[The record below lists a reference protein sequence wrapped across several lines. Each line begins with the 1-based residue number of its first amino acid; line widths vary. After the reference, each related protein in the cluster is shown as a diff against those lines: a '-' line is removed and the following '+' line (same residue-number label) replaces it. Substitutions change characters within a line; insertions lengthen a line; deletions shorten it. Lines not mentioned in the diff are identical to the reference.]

1 MTETP
6 LSPAPVIIIP
16 ARYQSSRFPGKP
28 LVQIRGVDGTSKSLI
43 ERSIIAARQ
52 VPFAKIYVATD
63 DDRIA
68 QTAARAG
75 ADVLMTSRDCAN
87 GTERVAE
94 ALKSLPYTPEFVV
107 NFQGDALLT
116 PANLVKDLVR
126 HMAQD
131 PECQVATVAVR
142 CSSTAY
148 KQLVEDQQ
156 HGRVGGTTA
165 VTDRYNNALYFSKRV
180 LPFWNPDAV
189 ADEPPFLLHLGL
201 YAYRINALARYSVAP
216 IPAIE
221 RSEGLEQLRFLV
233 EGIPVRILESE
244 PPEWDVLELNNP
256 TDLEPIEAILA
267 SRGIS

>member
-1 MTETP
+1 MTEVLP
-6 LSPAPVIIIP
+6 SIAPVIIIP

-43 ERSIIAARQ
+43 ERSISAASQ
-52 VPFAKIYVATD
+52 VPGATIYVATD

-68 QTAARAG
+68 EAATAAG
-75 ADVLMTSRDCAN
+75 AKVLMTSSDCAN

-94 ALKSLPYTPEFVV
+94 ALSRLPETPKFVI

-116 PANLVKDLVR
+116 PVNLVEDLIR
-126 HMAQD
+126 HMTEE

-142 CSSTAY
+142 CSSGAY
-148 KQLVEDQQ
+148 NQLVEDQKA
-156 HGRVGGTTA
+156 GRVGGTTV
-165 VTDRYNNALYFSKRV
+165 VTDRRYNALYFSKRV
-180 LPFWNPDAV
+180 LPFWNPTAV

-201 YAYRINALARYSVAP
+201 YAYRIEALDRYRAAP
-216 IPAIE
+216 VPAIE

-244 PPEWDVLELNNP
+244 PPQWDVLELNNP
-256 TDLEPIEAILA
+256 TDLKPIEAILA